1 MSRTTHER
9 NLLSPRFSGA
19 NATTYRGRRAPK
31 EGYSEQG
38 TDTVEL
44 VRAHLVGGRIRV
56 LIYQAA
62 EMFVQRCHAV
72 RAEKRVAA
80 SIVILAVLDCLAV
93 KKGEAEGAAAVWD
106 AR

>member
-1 MSRTTHER
+1 
-9 NLLSPRFSGA
+9 
-19 NATTYRGRRAPK
+19 
-31 EGYSEQG
+31 
-38 TDTVEL
+38 
-44 VRAHLVGGRIRV
+44 
-56 LIYQAA
+56 
-62 EMFVQRCHAV
+62 MFVQRCHAV